1 MTVAMLPSLRLMLRL
16 MELVNLGF
24 VSPAYVTET
33 LMSNAAGGGGQMQ
46 KYHRLG
52 ARPHKQSVS
61 GSAMS
66 RRQLQQYDFQT

>member
-1 MTVAMLPSLRLMLRL
+1 
-16 MELVNLGF
+16 
-24 VSPAYVTET
+24 
-33 LMSNAAGGGGQMQ
+33 MSNAAGGGGQMQ